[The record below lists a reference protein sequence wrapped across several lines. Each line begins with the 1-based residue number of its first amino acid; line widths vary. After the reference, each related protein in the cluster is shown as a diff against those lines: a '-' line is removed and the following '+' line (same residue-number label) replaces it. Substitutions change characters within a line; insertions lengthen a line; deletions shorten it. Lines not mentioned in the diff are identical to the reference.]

1 MVVSSSSFFVIPE
14 LLSQFGMAVEFGIA
28 DLHVAFHLVLIST
41 SSPVQLFI
49 YWRQKNNLL
58 LWGPNAA

>member
-1 MVVSSSSFFVIPE
+1 VIPE

-49 YWRQKNNLL
+49 YWRQKNTLL
-58 LWGPNAA
+58 VWGPNAA